1 MARAI
6 LANGSRQTGYV
17 RVRRDDRSPVPYSEG
32 VHEWCE
38 SARAANVTVGVRA
51 DRSPDRVRVRAAVA
65 ALPGGLSLAV
75 AAVID
80 LPLGPRRPS

>member
-51 DRSPDRVRVRAAVA
+51 DRSPDRVRVQAAVA
-65 ALPGGLSLAV
+65 ALPGGLSHAV

-80 LPLGPRRPS
+80 LSLGPRRPS